1 MLVLGGLSPFN
12 MERGT
17 FNTSKTFDQNNSGL
31 LMLRY
36 NGGNDVFVWII
47 DKWAVK
53 NLGKEYDSLS
63 VTVSNGIVTVS
74 STASLP
80 LKYALI
86 KI

>member
-1 MLVLGGLSPFN
+1 
-12 MERGT
+12 MERGE

-36 NGGNDVFVWII
+36 NGGGDVFVWII
-47 DKWAVK
+47 DKWSVK
-53 NLGKEYDSLS
+53 NLGKESENLS
-63 VTVSNGIVTVS
+63 VTLSGGIVTVS
-74 STASLP
+74 TTTSLQ

>member
-1 MLVLGGLSPFN
+1 MSPFYI
-12 MERGT
+12 ERGE
-17 FNTSKTFDQNNSGL
+17 FNTSKTFDDNHSGL

-36 NGGNDVFVWII
+36 NGGGDVFVWII

-53 NLGKEYDSLS
+53 NLGKESTNLS
-63 VTVSNGIVTVS
+63 VTLSGGIVTVS
-74 STASLP
+74 TTTGLS